1 MYGHYVMANAC
12 CDEISDQEKARE
24 IKMLIKTKLGR
35 LKEAKKLA
43 RGKADIMIIEILQ
56 AVEVEK
62 IEEQPTT

>member
-1 MYGHYVMANAC
+1 MANAC